1 MYFSFYRIFK
11 DRYIELMFHSI
22 ACQAEKYYVYSIRS
36 EKVLFFRGVAYDHE
50 SAFNRFSID
59 E

>member
-11 DRYIELMFHSI
+11 DPYIELMFHSI
-22 ACQAEKYYVYSIRS
+22 AYKAEKYYVYSICP

-50 SAFNRFSID
+50 SAFNRLSIY